1 MASHRARRTG
11 HQQVGLVDVDGL
23 SAPEWLNHFGSI
35 YPVQSA
41 QEQNTDTLV
50 RQSIAHNLHE
60 EIEIGVDPA
69 VRD

>member
-1 MASHRARRTG
+1 M
-11 HQQVGLVDVDGL
+11 DVDGL

-35 YPVQSA
+35 YPVGA
-41 QEQNTDTLV
+41 RTEHRVTDTLV